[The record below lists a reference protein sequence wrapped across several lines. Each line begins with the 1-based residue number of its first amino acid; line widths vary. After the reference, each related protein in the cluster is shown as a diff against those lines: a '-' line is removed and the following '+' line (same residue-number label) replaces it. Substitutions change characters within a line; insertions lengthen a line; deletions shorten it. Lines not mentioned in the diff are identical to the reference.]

1 MYINLHDGVSLTTT
15 ESFKNDVQARTG
27 YTSRENFTVTYTDG
41 ITSTVVSN
49 DIPLTWFIDSAKN
62 YNAGFQYLLDFSIDL
77 IAILQNLKLVKADI
91 RLNILD
97 IINLNYFYPI
107 YISEFN
113 SYFFLSKINQF
124 DYTSNE
130 STKVELIKLN

>member
-1 MYINLHDGVSLTTT
+1 M
-15 ESFKNDVQARTG
+15 
-27 YTSRENFTVTYTDG
+27 
-41 ITSTVVSN
+41 
-49 DIPLTWFIDSAKN
+49 TWFIDSIKS
-62 YNAGFQYLLDFSIDL
+62 YSAGFSSNQLDYSVDL
-77 IAILQNLKLVKADI
+77 IAILQNLKIVKTDI

-130 STKVELIKLN
+130 STKVELIKIN